1 MKVNLKTPLLSI
13 KGEPM
18 KEQEVDAQG
27 NVTSTKEIEVK
38 ELLLRALTITTKK
51 DEERSNK
58 EKYFAL
64 AVKVLQHKEDVIDL
78 ESDEVSR
85 IKEKCA
91 EVFDIWV
98 MGQLFLILEGKTLEI

>member
-1 MKVNLKTPLLSI
+1 MKVNLKAPLLSI

-18 KEQEVDAQG
+18 KEQELDAKG
-27 NVTSTKEIEVK
+27 NVISSKETEVK

-51 DEERSNK
+51 DEERSTK

-64 AVKVLQHKEDVIDL
+64 AVKILQHKEDVIDL
-78 ESDEVSR
+78 ESDEVAR

-91 EVFDIWV
+91 EVFDIWA
-98 MGQLFLILEGKTLEI
+98 MGQLFLILEGKPLEI